1 MSFNPMAWLR
11 SLVGDGKVLKRSGN
25 SFVGAAV
32 AATDAANT
40 YTGAQTLAPTA
51 ATSGTRTALTITTPA
66 DTGITTTA
74 EQTDVHYNGSS
85 TRTWATGTVAAQRF
99 WRLRAPTIAAA
110 GASTFTYAALV
121 YIEGA
126 PIAGTN
132 ATITTSYALFVDSG
146 RVRFDGAVVQ
156 NDYPVIQ
163 STSVLT
169 ASPTV
174 NTPCGVVQVDSGQT
188 AVTVTATAVTA
199 NSLIFAQIR
208 NATTNAVSVLRVV
221 PGSGSFTITL
231 SGDPG
236 ASHAQVAFQ
245 VVQPGAGT

>member
-1 MSFNPMAWLR
+1 MAKSYAQYDETSSSDSVDLA
-11 SLVGDGKVLKRSGN
+11 SDQ
-25 SFVGAAV
+25 
-32 AATDAANT
+32 TI
-40 YTGAQTLAPTA
+40 TGAKTFTGATAINAALTQAPTA
-51 ATSGTRTALTITTPA
+51 SASGNRTLLTLTPPA
-66 DTGITTTA
+66 DTGITATG
-74 EQTDVHYNGSS
+74 EKTDVYYNGSS
-85 TRTWATGTVAAQRF
+85 TRTWATGAVAAQRF

-110 GASTFTYAALV
+110 GASTFTYAALM

-132 ATITTSYALFVDSG
+132 ATITTSYAIFVDAG
-146 RVRFDGAVVQ
+146 RVRFDGPVVQ
-156 NDYPVIQ
+156 NDYPVVQ

-169 ASPTV
+169 ASPAV

-208 NATTNAVSVLRVV
+208 NATSNAVSVLRVV
-221 PGSGSFTITL
+221 PGSGSFVITL

-236 ASHAQVAFQ
+236 ASHAQIAFQ
-245 VVQPGAGT
+245 VIQPGAGT